1 MMILELDLVETL
13 PCGIYCLL
21 QASSYI
27 TTTGKKVYDIFK
39 IASEE
44 EVKEGGGGG
53 EGRSEVGVK
62 LSFADAH
69 VMD

>member
-27 TTTGKKVYDIFK
+27 TTTGKKVHDIFK

-44 EVKEGGGGG
+44 EVKEGGGG
-53 EGRSEVGVK
+53 EGGSEVGVK